1 MFGSWNGWYF
11 LLEFF
16 FRQRYISHSLRTANA
31 FPVVAS
37 LPPKNSYF
45 NLEGEKRRKCVC
57 CSQATFH
64 SEWPTKYEPF
74 NILFFIHCWKCNKMI
89 FSAVTQSLSTYFGSF
104 RKIFPIFGEGFISGF
119 YWERNSF
126 FVDIANCSTFEQN
139 REFLLHFLV
148 CRQRLNL
155 PESID
160 NTSWLGLYLSR
171 LLPFFFFFLEGWA
184 GVGWV
189 GEGWSGRWSFVVIIE
204 ANYSKTFCWGKSA
217 FVSIMLSR
225 TFAIKKKDKT

>member
-11 LLEFF
+11 LLDVFF
-16 FRQRYISHSLRTANA
+16 FFASVTFHIACEQQTYFRSSLLSLRKIATLIWRER
-31 FPVVAS
+31 S
-37 LPPKNSYF
+37 DD
-45 NLEGEKRRKCVC
+45 RKCVC

-74 NILFFIHCWKCNKMI
+74 NILFSIHCWKCNKVI
-89 FSAVTQSLSTYFGSF
+89 SLSAVTQSLSTYFGSF
-104 RKIFPIFGEGFISGF
+104 RKIFPIFGEGFMSGF

-126 FVDIANCSTFEQN
+126 FVDIANCSTFEQK

-171 LLPFFFFFLEGWA
+171 LLPFFFLKGW
-184 GVGWV
+184 GG
-189 GEGWSGRWSFVVIIE
+189 GGG
-204 ANYSKTFCWGKSA
+204 
-217 FVSIMLSR
+217 
-225 TFAIKKKDKT
+225 